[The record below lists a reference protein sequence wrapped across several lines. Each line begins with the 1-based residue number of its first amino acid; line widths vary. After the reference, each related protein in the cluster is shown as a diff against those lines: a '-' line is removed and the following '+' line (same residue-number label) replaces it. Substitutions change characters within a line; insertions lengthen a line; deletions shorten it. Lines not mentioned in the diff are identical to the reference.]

1 MWNVTCPPPSPAIA
15 NPSLPL
21 LQFGANL
28 DAITKQQ
35 LHRGVR
41 LVELLKQPQFQ
52 PMEVSIQVAMIYL
65 GVSGF
70 LDAKE
75 VKAIKPLQVAADT
88 YWKNGN
94 QRTCVDVLEHNGE
107 VTPGWKSYLY
117 ADLFTCVVWGG
128 GGLGFR
134 CSLVPFCSPRP
145 FPLPQCRV
153 QARQGVNVV
162 VLGAVGR
169 RSARWE

>member
-128 GGLGFR
+128 GVSVF
-134 CSLVPFCSPRP
+134 
-145 FPLPQCRV
+145 
-153 QARQGVNVV
+153 GV
-162 VLGAVGR
+162 R
-169 RSARWE
+169 